1 MIAIALFMFAFILF
15 ALFFLYFWGINP
27 GDITIFLAADNSIT
41 FPIPIIIIGTAL
53 LGLLLGY
60 GLNLFSIA
68 AHYLN
73 HLRRDRREK
82 KTLEVAAIYRDGVGC
97 LLSGDIKKAHSLLQ
111 KAIDRDPKRV
121 ESYIAMATVLQQEG
135 NAQEAISLLQKAKGV
150 DSRSLEVLFKL
161 ASSYE
166 EMEQDDRAVDT
177 YLELLSIEKPNRKAL
192 RCLREVH
199 IRHSR
204 WEEALELQQQVLK
217 VGVGPNRLDEEK
229 AKLRALRYEV
239 ARKNLEQGNIDAAK
253 KSLKEII
260 KEAPEFIPARVTL
273 GDAYRN
279 QQRPDD
285 AVRVWHKGYTDLG
298 KSVFLSRLEDL
309 FIADENPS
317 DLLEI
322 YKNFMNERE
331 DDQILRLFYGKLC
344 LRLEMVEEGLEQ
356 LYALEGAGIDT
367 PQLNL
372 LLAEAHRRRNRFDEA
387 VRQYKKALGVDGKLR
402 LSYICDACDEVS
414 PDWQSRCPGCGSWG
428 SFVVAGR
435 KQIMNTK
442 LPLEARPIH
451 HGERQ

>member
-1 MIAIALFMFAFILF
+1 MIAIVLFMIVFVLF
-15 ALFFLYFWGINP
+15 AMGFLYFWGINP
-27 GDITIFLAADNSIT
+27 GDITIFFATDQSFTA
-41 FPIPIIIIGTAL
+41 PVAIIIIGTVL
-53 LGLLLGY
+53 IGLLLGT
-60 GLNLFSIA
+60 GVHLFSIA
-68 AHYLN
+68 AHSLS
-73 HLRRDRREK
+73 HMRRNRREK
-82 KTLEVAAIYRDGVGC
+82 KTLEVATIYREGVGC

-111 KAIDRDPKRV
+111 KAIDRDPGRV
-121 ESYIAMATVLQQEG
+121 DTYIAMANVLQQEG
-135 NAQEAISLLQKAKGV
+135 KAQEAISLLLKAKGI
-150 DSRSLEVLFKL
+150 DGRSLEVLFKL

-166 EMEQDDRAVDT
+166 ETNQDEKAVTT
-177 YLELLSIEKPNRKAL
+177 YLDLLAIEKSNRKAL

-199 IRHSR
+199 IHHGR
-204 WEEALELQQQVLK
+204 WEEALNLQEQVLK
-217 VGVGPNRLDEEK
+217 VGVGANRLDEEK

-239 ARKNLEQGNIDAAK
+239 ARGNLEQGNIDAAK
-253 KSLKEII
+253 KALKEII
-260 KEAPEFIPARVTL
+260 KEAPEFVPARVSL
-273 GDAYRN
+273 GDAYRQ

-285 AVRVWHKGYTDLG
+285 AVRVWRQAYTDLG

-309 FIADENPS
+309 FISDENPS

-322 YKNFMNERE
+322 YKTFMNERN

-402 LSYICDACDEVS
+402 LSYICDVCDEVS
-414 PDWQSRCPGCGSWG
+414 PDWQSRCPGCGNWG

-451 HGERQ
+451 HGER